1 MAILRNVAGGEI
13 QEYTKML
20 AEAREQPIDRLV
32 EDAEARGANAVIGLR
47 VQTSMIQ
54 NGAAEML
61 GYGTGVIVEAD
72 D

>member
-1 MAILRNVAGGEI
+1 
-13 QEYTKML
+13 
-20 AEAREQPIDRLV
+20 V

-47 VQTSMIQ
+47 VQASMIQ

-61 GYGTGVIVEAD
+61 CYGMEVIVEAD

>member
-1 MAILRNVAGGEI
+1 MAILRNVAGREI

-47 VQTSMIQ
+47 VQTSTIQ

-61 GYGTGVIVEAD
+61 CYGTGVIVEAD